1 MVFSGSRRMGV
12 VVCKKLRPVREIS
25 HPKSRTGFLPNPDGR
40 ARSLNKLF
48 PGKALD
54 EPLSLLRLEAGD
66 PFPSSTA
73 LAIAAS
79 L

>member
-40 ARSLNKLF
+40 ARTFKQAV
-48 PGKALD
+48 PRQGVG
-54 EPLSLLRLEAGD
+54 R
-66 PFPSSTA
+66 
-73 LAIAAS
+73 AS
-79 L
+79 